1 MSVFLILPLTTT
13 TTSCSIL
20 SMTTNSTTKTQR
32 VTLFLKPE
40 ILKHARAQAI
50 VEDITLTQLVARAL
64 IAYLPVVTVI
74 KKAEL

>member
-1 MSVFLILPLTTT
+1 MTI
-13 TTSCSIL
+13 TSPV
-20 SMTTNSTTKTQR
+20 KTQR

-50 VEDITLTQLVARAL
+50 VEDNTLTKLVTKAL